1 MTTKKLT
8 RPDRRV
14 FMTRMSCNSFRL
26 LLLAFIPLCASLGVA
41 RADIDQTFNFSGTLS
56 QTINGSSSVKGQFTI
71 DFTNDSVTAFDF
83 NTPYG
88 NMDGTSVAGNNFS
101 GWGAQILE
109 FQPTNPG
116 PTFTELAFKYY
127 AGSSPLL
134 NHPIMD
140 LLFESPLSAFSG
152 SSFYPQGQE
161 GDSVLDCLQ
170 CSTIMSITFF
180 SSGSAT
186 PVLSAVPEPR
196 SALLL
201 IGVLLFTV
209 CVIRRKAKPVGSH

>member
-8 RPDRRV
+8 RTDRRV
-14 FMTRMSCNSFRL
+14 FMTRVSCNSFRL
-26 LLLAFIPLCASLGVA
+26 LLLAFIPAGMSLGVA
-41 RADIDQTFNFSGTLS
+41 RADIDQTFNFSGVLMQPIGGNVT
-56 QTINGSSSVKGQFTI
+56 GQFTI
-71 DFTNDSVTAFDF
+71 DFTTGSVAAFDF
-83 NTPYG
+83 STPYG
-88 NMDGTSVAGNNFS
+88 NMDGTSLVGNNFS
-101 GWGAQILE
+101 GWGAQIFE

-116 PTFTELAFKYY
+116 PTFTELEFRYWEG
-127 AGSSPLL
+127 GSPDP
-134 NHPIMD
+134 NTHPIMD

-152 SSFYPQGQE
+152 SSFYPQGQD
-161 GDSVLDCLQ
+161 GSSVLDCLA
-170 CSTIMSITFF
+170 CSNTPITVF

-209 CVIRRKAKPVGSH
+209 CVIRRKAKPVG